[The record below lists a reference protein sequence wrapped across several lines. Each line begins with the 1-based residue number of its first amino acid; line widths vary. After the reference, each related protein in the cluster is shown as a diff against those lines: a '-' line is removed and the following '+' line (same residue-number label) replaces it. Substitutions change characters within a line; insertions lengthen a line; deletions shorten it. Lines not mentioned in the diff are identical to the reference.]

1 MFSMESGC
9 KMKIEY
15 DQRYDLLYIRFDVTS
30 QQVMNQRVNDNI
42 VLDIG
47 KDNKIV
53 GMEILDATEVMDLSK
68 LLPIE
73 FINNMLEEK
82 ELAEV

>member
-1 MFSMESGC
+1 MR
-9 KMKIEY
+9 IEY
-15 DQRYDLLYIRFDVTS
+15 DKRYDLLYIRFDDTS
-30 QQVMNQRVNDNI
+30 QQVMNHRVNDNI

-53 GMEILDATEVMDLSK
+53 GMEILDATEVMNLGK
-68 LLPIE
+68 LLPVE
-73 FINNMLEEK
+73 FINQSLEEN